1 MIALLVAVAL
11 VLLDQV
17 TKVIIRQQFD
27 VGGSL
32 AVVPGFFN
40 LCYVRNTG
48 AAWGMFRGGNA
59 WLALLSVGFLI
70 AMIVWRHHFFPR
82 GRWGA
87 ARCGLLSGGIVGNLI
102 DRVRL
107 EYVVDFLDFHL
118 GTHHFPAF
126 NVADSAICISV
137 ALYMVWQY
145 VVARRETADKGA
157 TGVADTM
164 NDGGDSMAQGHELG

>member
-1 MIALLVAVAL
+1 MIALLVAVAT

-17 TKVIIRQQFD
+17 TKVAIRQQFD

-48 AAWGMFRGGNA
+48 AAWGMFRGGNG
-59 WLALLSVGFLI
+59 WLALLSVGVLI

-87 ARCGLLSGGIVGNLI
+87 ALCGLLSGGIIGNLI

-118 GTHHFPAF
+118 GFRHFPAF

-145 VVARRETADKGA
+145 VVARRETAAKRADGA
-157 TGVADTM
+157 ADAM
-164 NDGGDSMAQGHELG
+164 SGGGDSMAQGRERG